1 VYGFVKEMK
10 GTIKATSDVGKG
22 TTFSVLL
29 PRAAALPAVKAP
41 AIAPSDAP
49 ASASEHKTILVVDDD
64 DLVRKSVIAQITSLG
79 YNTIEASNP
88 AAALEIIGGK
98 RPIDLLFSDIVMP
111 GPIDGVELAR
121 LAGEQRLGL
130 KVLLTSGYPDLKT
143 SHTSEK
149 KSWAILK
156 KPYRRNELQ
165 SVLKDALSNTLGNQ
179 LAPAVT

>member
-1 VYGFVKEMK
+1 MAQRASCCTRFQDNPDAEFIDDITVEDLQKREL
-10 GTIKATSDVGKG
+10 ATRPFDR
-22 TTFSVLL
+22 VLIDL
-29 PRAAALPAVKAP
+29 LA
-41 AIAPSDAP
+41 
-49 ASASEHKTILVVDDD
+49 DDD

-88 AAALEIIGGK
+88 AAALEIIGSK
-98 RPIDLLFSDIVMP
+98 QPIDLLLSDIVMP

-130 KVLLTSGYPDLKT
+130 KGLLTSGYPDLKT

-149 KSWAILK
+149 KPWAILK

-165 SVLKDALSNTLGNQ
+165 RMLKDTLSSALHDGTLEGHQ
-179 LAPAVT
+179 LAPSLI